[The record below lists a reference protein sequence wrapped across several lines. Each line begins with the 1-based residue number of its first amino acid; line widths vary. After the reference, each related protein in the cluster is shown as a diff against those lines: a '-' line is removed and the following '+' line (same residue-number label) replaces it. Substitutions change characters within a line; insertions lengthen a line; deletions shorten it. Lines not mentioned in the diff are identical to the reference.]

1 MKKKTHGLKGKG
13 GYRSIGHTDV
23 RSKIHEQDRARFQ
36 KKNLAIRAWSGGE
49 QVPALP
55 LPRFV
60 APGSMKTPGR
70 LAWTAELKSIEGG
83 ELTGM
88 LSQFESRV
96 KAAGGP
102 QRKGRV
108 YKGKQYYQ
116 PSNASPLTRC
126 SIVVPP
132 WFSKA
137 WADMKPAQR
146 ETGKELLVRA
156 LNKLVRERWSGVD
169 IKGYSLHDDTGNLH
183 VDVWASEFKETMVTV
198 RGRDECRYVH
208 AGAMTTGYVGPGTVY
223 LQARVD
229 LGAKLHPVDQAK
241 LDQALANYE
250 GSRKQVSSKELPE
263 VPEGIS
269 FNRKWE
275 AALTRLFKDPATP
288 ALKKEQYIEFCKLL
302 DDSKYQSYNKLAV
315 AEEKMYQLE
324 EKEASLEDKETK
336 LGDKETRLAQVLE
349 EAEELCQKASE
360 AVDRSF
366 SESPLNEEFKKLY
379 SNEKEI
385 RRLFAEKPQ
394 AGSSLYMKARFSK
407 DAYWSMFC
415 KFAGKEINKSVR
427 DPFGIE

>member
-1 MKKKTHGLKGKG
+1 MKRKKTHGLKGKG

-23 RSKIHEQDRARFQ
+23 RSKVHEQDRARFQ

-49 QVPALP
+49 QVPAALP

-60 APGSMKTPGR
+60 APGSMKTPGK
-70 LAWTAELKSIEGG
+70 LAWSAELKQIEGS
-83 ELTGM
+83 ELTAM
-88 LSQFESRV
+88 LHQFEARV

-102 QRKGRV
+102 MRKGRMH
-108 YKGKQYYQ
+108 KGKQYYQ
-116 PSNASPLTRC
+116 PSGASALTRC

-137 WADMKPAQR
+137 WADMKPTQR
-146 ETGKELLVRA
+146 ETGKELLVRS
-156 LNKLVRERWSGVD
+156 LNKLVRERWPNVD

-183 VDVWASEFKETMVTV
+183 VDVWASELKETMVTV

-208 AGAMTTGYVGPGTVY
+208 AGAMATGYVGPGTVY

-229 LGAKLHPVDQAK
+229 LGARLHPVDQAK
-241 LDQALANYE
+241 LDEALASYQIT
-250 GSRKQVSSKELPE
+250 RKQVRSKELPE
-263 VPEGIS
+263 IPEAIT

-275 AALTRLFKDPATP
+275 VALTRLFKDPATP

-302 DDSKYQSYNKLAV
+302 DDSKYQSYNKLAMV
-315 AEEKMYQLE
+315 EEKMYQLE
-324 EKEASLEDKETK
+324 EKEASLEDKET
-336 LGDKETRLAQVLE
+336 RLAKVLE
-349 EAEELCQKASE
+349 EVEELCQRASE

-385 RRLFAEKPQ
+385 KRLFAEKPQ
-394 AGSSLYMKARFSK
+394 AGTSLYMKARFSK

-415 KFAGKEINKSVR
+415 KFAEKEINKSVR
-427 DPFGIE
+427 DPFVIE